1 MKRIIMMM
9 AGLVA
14 VATGVV
20 GCLSAQ
26 LRSDDPQTRL
36 AAVGEVKEQSVLQEI
51 AQGAQYRD
59 DVRVAAMKRL
69 SDPQDLWRI
78 WSENEDNPEIA
89 RGALDALKEDDYLV
103 QVALSPRTN
112 EALVA
117 VERLSLPACSNV
129 AVRSTAV
136 PVQLAAFRKFLEQ
149 TQDEDA
155 LRYALEHGAMRG
167 ADVKYP
173 QEAPDGAR
181 SVEDE
186 NRLLALKRII
196 KPKTLFSVAN
206 ESSGAAAHY
215 AFGGL
220 IHRGAL
226 NDVVMLLCTQPASKF
241 LSGGENGDISDAS
254 AEKFVDKFP
263 EARQHI
269 VLARDAKS
277 FAVAKAAVARVT
289 DVKVLS
295 ELVATDRPNMPACA
309 FARLRA
315 LKARDA
321 VVEALCNHPVERLTS
336 EGAEKLV
343 AGFADAKHLERLAR
357 DAKSFAV
364 AQAAV
369 ARVDDAKVLSDLV
382 ATDRPDMPACAFAR
396 LLEIKA
402 FDAAADAVCK
412 YPVERLTSDGAE
424 KLVAKF
430 TDAKSLEKFARG
442 AKSPSVVKAAVA
454 QISDDNVLF
463 EVAQAGARP
472 HWRPEG
478 V

>member
-14 VATGVV
+14 VAMGVV

-26 LRSDDPQTRL
+26 LRSEDPQTRL

-51 AQGAQYRD
+51 AQGAEYRD

-69 SDPQDLWRI
+69 SDQQDLWRI

-89 RGALDALKEDDYLV
+89 RGALDALNDDDYLV
-103 QVALSPRTN
+103 QVSLSSRTN

-117 VERLSLPACSNV
+117 VERLASLSACSNV

-263 EARQHI
+263 ESRQHI

-295 ELVATDRPNMPACA
+295 ELVATDRPGMPACA

-315 LKARDA
+315 LKALD
-321 VVEALCNHPVERLTS
+321 S
-336 EGAEKLV
+336 SG
-343 AGFADAKHLERLAR
+343 
-357 DAKSFAV
+357 
-364 AQAAV
+364 
-369 ARVDDAKVLSDLV
+369 
-382 ATDRPDMPACAFAR
+382 
-396 LLEIKA
+396 
-402 FDAAADAVCK
+402 
-412 YPVERLTSDGAE
+412 
-424 KLVAKF
+424 
-430 TDAKSLEKFARG
+430 
-442 AKSPSVVKAAVA
+442 
-454 QISDDNVLF
+454 
-463 EVAQAGARP
+463 
-472 HWRPEG
+472 
-478 V
+478 